1 MLMIAFLVLWW
12 ATAFSALGWMFATAS
27 APPSFRMFS
36 IGVYV
41 ELDTPRLIQT
51 AKYLSPAPTIAK

>member
-12 ATAFSALGWMFATAS
+12 ASAFSALGWMFATAA

-41 ELDTPRLIQT
+41 ELDMPSLIR
-51 AKYLSPAPTIAK
+51 AAEYLSPASSIAK